1 MEVGVEFAN
10 TREQRPGCLGWS
22 REMTTNHFVIGT
34 PQKSSGHTLPIGFF
48 LIFSFTA
55 RSREHKEKKWPCC
68 KLNFSGFFFCYIE
81 NSLLMQTT
89 ILFSSFICCRH
100 GLSSKYLHC
109 LSLSSE
115 RFAGWLKDLILI
127 QFRSCYTSLL
137 CDLQSWVTE
146 KITSM

>member
-48 LIFSFTA
+48 WYSALQRDLENTKKRNDLAASSIFQ
-55 RSREHKEKKWPCC
+55 
-68 KLNFSGFFFCYIE
+68 GFFFCSIE